1 MTIIGITGIS
11 GAGKSTV
18 AGILK
23 QEYQALVIDV
33 DRVGH
38 QVLAKDKNV
47 RKKVLKTFGTINRK
61 KLGPIVFAEQKKLKK
76 LNGIIH
82 PIMVKRIKAILAKNK
97 SKNLIV
103 IDAALLF
110 QLGLNKLCDQVIF
123 VDAPKKVIQKKL
135 KNQGLT
141 AVQIKQRLEANKKVY
156 TRRKQCVILKNY

>member
-1 MTIIGITGIS
+1 MTVIGITGIS

-61 KLGPIVFAEQKKLKK
+61 KLGPIVFSDQKKLKK
-76 LNGIIH
+76 LNRIMH
-82 PIMVKRIKAILAKNK
+82 PVMVKKIKAILTENK
-97 SKNLIV
+97 SKKMIV

-110 QLGLNKLCDQVIF
+110 QLGLNKLCHHVIF
-123 VDAPKKVIQKKL
+123 VDAPKKVIQKRLAK
-135 KNQGLT
+135 QGLN
-141 AVQIKQRLEANKKVY
+141 AKQIKQRMKANKQVFLYK
-156 TRRKQCVILKNY
+156 KKCISIHNK